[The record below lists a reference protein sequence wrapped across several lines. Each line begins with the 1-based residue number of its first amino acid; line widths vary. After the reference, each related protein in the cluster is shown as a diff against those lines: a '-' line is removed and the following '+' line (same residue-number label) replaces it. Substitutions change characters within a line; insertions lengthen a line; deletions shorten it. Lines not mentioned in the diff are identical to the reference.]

1 MSGTYKTVAGIG
13 STMTAMSAH
22 SRSGPYLY
30 LLITMVLFGTAFTG
44 SKVVV
49 GEVPHDVAA
58 MLRFGGAAVF
68 LVLLLGLSRDGSR
81 FRWRDLVVVGG
92 AGLIGI
98 FAYNFFFFWG
108 LTLSPAVDGSLIVPV
123 FSPVLTT
130 VALLVSGRETASA
143 LRITGLLTGVAGAVV
158 FFVGISV
165 GGVSGARVGGDLLYV
180 LAAACWAV
188 YSIISKKVLR
198 GMAPLRA
205 TTYATGVGALAL
217 AVAAIPSLS
226 TTDWAGV
233 RPSTWAIVA
242 FLAIGPTAIAY
253 LFYFRALRSV
263 GPVTATI
270 SMFTVPVFGTVSSVV
285 FLGESFT
292 AIQAI
297 GALITI
303 AGALLAVLQGSGKA
317 RQSTADSGGSGLA
330 PAGERASS
338 TSMT

>member
-81 FRWRDLVVVGG
+81 FRWRDLVGG
-92 AGLIGI
+92 VGLIGI

-188 YSIISKKVLR
+188 YSIISKKVLH

-292 AIQAI
+292 AIQAV